1 MCDGHLWLALS
12 VLTGHFPRVTPS
24 SLTSP
29 APDGLTPSFPL
40 PSPGPRCQ
48 CQAPIMCL
56 RPQLTISG
64 PDVIRAPGQQI
75 FTMLLYLRPWGR
87 CCISGASSHRDN
99 IHWPREPRLW
109 MELSI
114 NTTGVQS
121 QAALGGVTTVA
132 VGLICF
138 NLLLD
143 VQYISQTAGGRRTGG
158 RGSQT

>member
-29 APDGLTPSFPL
+29 APDGADTFL
-40 PSPGPRCQ
+40 PPPVPRAPMSVSGPHHVSQAPTDNIGAGCHQGPGPANIHQ
-48 CQAPIMCL
+48 PLMSH
-56 RPQLTISG
+56 TK
-64 PDVIRAPGQQI
+64 
-75 FTMLLYLRPWGR
+75 GR
-87 CCISGASSHRDN
+87 CISGASSHRDN
-99 IHWPREPRLW
+99 IHWPREPSLW
-109 MELSI
+109 MELLI
-114 NTTGVQS
+114 NTTGVQRP
-121 QAALGGVTTVA
+121 ALGGVTTVA

>member
-75 FTMLLYLRPWGR
+75 FSMLLYLRPWGR

-109 MELSI
+109 MELLI
-114 NTTGVQS
+114 NTTGVQRP
-121 QAALGGVTTVA
+121 ALGGVTTVA